1 MADSELN
8 RLLNVK
14 VSRDRKGM
22 APNKHLRVLAILGLG
37 EAGLVGPEGLA
48 HKDIEF
54 LSVVP
59 WAG

>member
-22 APNKHLRVLAILGLG
+22 APNKHLRVLAIFD
-37 EAGLVGPEGLA
+37 LVGAAWWDRRGGF
-48 HKDIEF
+48 IRT
-54 LSVVP
+54 
-59 WAG
+59 